1 MMIDAQ
7 SRAALSRE
15 DTERFGPDPA
25 QRFGANLAAVE
36 MRIAKACDNAGR
48 DRASVRLLPITKTV
62 PAHILRFAFAAGIRS
77 FGENKIQEA
86 TSKREV
92 LSDLAV
98 DWSIVGHLQTNKVK
112 YMAPFVSLV
121 HSVDSFKLLKEIN
134 KEAKKNDRIIDCLL
148 QIYIAREETKFGLSE
163 EEALEIITS
172 AELAALTHVRIAG
185 LMGMASNTD
194 DLNVVR
200 AEFRGL
206 KNTFES
212 FKDYENGQIVMRELS
227 MGMSGDYLIAQEEG
241 STLVRVGSAIFG
253 SR

>member
-1 MMIDAQ
+1 MPSIAD
-7 SRAALSRE
+7 
-15 DTERFGPDPA
+15 
-25 QRFGANLAAVE
+25 NLAQIQQGLRKETRLVAV
-36 MRIAKACDNAGR
+36 
-48 DRASVRLLPITKTV
+48 TKTK
-62 PAHILRFAFAAGIRS
+62 PTSLLTEAYAAGARL
-77 FGENKIQEA
+77 FGENKVQEMVA
-86 TSKREV
+86 KHEE
-92 LSDLAV
+92 LPKDIE
-98 DWSIVGHLQTNKVK
+98 WHMIGHLQTNKVK

-134 KEAKKNDRIIDCLL
+134 KEAKKNDRVIDCLL
-148 QIYIAREETKFGLSE
+148 QIYIAKEETKFGLSE

-172 AELAALTHVRIAG
+172 AELPALANVKIVG

-194 DLNVVR
+194 DQNVVR

-212 FKDYENGQIVMRELS
+212 FKRHENGQVTMRELS

>member
-1 MMIDAQ
+1 MPSIAD
-7 SRAALSRE
+7 
-15 DTERFGPDPA
+15 
-25 QRFGANLAAVE
+25 NLAQIEQGLRKGTRLVAV
-36 MRIAKACDNAGR
+36 
-48 DRASVRLLPITKTV
+48 TKTK
-62 PAHILRFAFAAGIRS
+62 PTSLLTEAYQAGARL
-77 FGENKIQEA
+77 FGENKVQEMVA
-86 TSKREV
+86 KYEE
-92 LSDLAV
+92 LPKDIE
-98 DWSIVGHLQTNKVK
+98 WHMIGHLQTNKVK

-121 HSVDSFKLLKEIN
+121 HSVDSFKLLKEIH
-134 KEAKKNDRIIDCLL
+134 KEAKKSGRVIDCLL

-172 AELAALTHVRIAG
+172 AELAALTNVRIVG

-194 DLNVVR
+194 DRNVVR

-212 FKDYENGQIVMRELS
+212 FKSHENAQVTMRELS

>member
-1 MMIDAQ
+1 MPSIAD
-7 SRAALSRE
+7 
-15 DTERFGPDPA
+15 
-25 QRFGANLAAVE
+25 NLTQIEQGLRKETRLVAV
-36 MRIAKACDNAGR
+36 
-48 DRASVRLLPITKTV
+48 TKTK
-62 PAHILRFAFAAGIRS
+62 PTSLLTEAYQAGARL
-77 FGENKIQEA
+77 FGENKVQEMVA
-86 TSKREV
+86 KYEELPRDIE
-92 LSDLAV
+92 
-98 DWSIVGHLQTNKVK
+98 WHMIGHLQTNKVK

-121 HSVDSFKLLKEIN
+121 HSVDSFKLLKEIH
-134 KEAKKNDRIIDCLL
+134 KEAQKSNRVIDCLL
-148 QIYIAREETKFGLSE
+148 QVYIAREETKFGLSE

-172 AELAALTHVRIAG
+172 AELPALTNIRIVG

-212 FKDYENGQIVMRELS
+212 FKSHENAQVTMRELS